1 MDEIELKWRIKK
13 TKKANKKFPLYYIS
27 VKPQL
32 AISLSLLNKQPFLD
46 PQNMIIFFISK
57 NDIVSGNLIKLRWR
71 IKKMVK
77 AGKEYLLCYI
87 SVPARSALFLLD
99 KEPFLDLQRMIIF
112 FRPKQNDPQQSSTQN
127 QQPQSQ

>member
-1 MDEIELKWRIKK
+1 MVEIKLHWRIKK
-13 TKKANKKFPLYYIS
+13 TKKGDREYLLDYIS
-27 VKPQL
+27 VPGSI
-32 AISLSLLNKQPFLD
+32 AGFLLDKEPFLD
-46 PQNMIIFFISK
+46 PQKMIIFFRPK
-57 NDIVSGNLIKLRWR
+57 NDIVSGNILIKLRWR

>member
-1 MDEIELKWRIKK
+1 MEVQLKWRIKK

-32 AISLSLLNKQPFLD
+32 AISLSLLDKQPFLD
-46 PQNMIIFFISK
+46 PQKMIIFFRPK
-57 NDIVSGNLIKLRWR
+57 NDIVSGNILIKLRWR